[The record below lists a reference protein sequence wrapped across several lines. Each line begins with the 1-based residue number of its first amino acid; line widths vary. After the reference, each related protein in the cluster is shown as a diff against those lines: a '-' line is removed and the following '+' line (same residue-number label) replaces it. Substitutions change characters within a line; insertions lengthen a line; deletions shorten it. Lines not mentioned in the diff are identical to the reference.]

1 MPSGVLTIPSRASVF
16 DSSPDFRAS
25 RRNSDRRAFTAS
37 ARRASLAGNRSMILV
52 HQSVSALAGLGLFL
66 SGLHMLATS
75 TQQIAGRRVRK
86 FLGRHAKGTLSAAM
100 AGTLLGAVTQS
111 SSAAAFICIGLL
123 GSGAL
128 ELSTAL
134 ALSAW
139 ASVGTSLL
147 VFLAAINMQLLGLYA
162 LGVVGITSL
171 LNVNRYKRSRDVT
184 ALIFS
189 MGLLFLGLGLIKEG
203 AAGLRETAWVVEF
216 FRVSAEFPVL
226 GFLLGVVVTLVT
238 QSSGTVS
245 ILALTLN
252 LSGVLPLEEAIFI
265 VCGANLGSG
274 LSIAM
279 ATSHL
284 VGQPRQLALWQC
296 FVKFAGVIALM
307 PLWVFWP
314 GGMSALV
321 SVLTQHLSVSA
332 LIAYVY
338 LALQVLGAVLSGL
351 FVKSLLPCLI
361 RLAPEPLLFTRF
373 APRHLYAEAVVEPG
387 LALPLARLEQARLL
401 AELPAYLDPLRLGE
415 VDPAGVLPNGER
427 HQAAEQLLAQIVE
440 FVTETA
446 SNSRSDDDVATI
458 FALTARN
465 EAIHSLQDSLHS
477 FVNTLD
483 GIGHQELASAMVES
497 LHLILTLL
505 VETLSGQQDNR
516 EFLVDLTADRGDLME
531 GIRQSLL
538 LDSTDRGSRQSLFVA
553 TSMFERLIWL
563 VRQVLALGE
572 LEPQA

>member
-1 MPSGVLTIPSRASVF
+1 
-16 DSSPDFRAS
+16 
-25 RRNSDRRAFTAS
+25 
-37 ARRASLAGNRSMILV
+37 
-52 HQSVSALAGLGLFL
+52 
-66 SGLHMLATS
+66 
-75 TQQIAGRRVRK
+75 
-86 FLGRHAKGTLSAAM
+86 
-100 AGTLLGAVTQS
+100 
-111 SSAAAFICIGLL
+111 
-123 GSGAL
+123 
-128 ELSTAL
+128 
-134 ALSAW
+134 
-139 ASVGTSLL
+139 
-147 VFLAAINMQLLGLYA
+147 
-162 LGVVGITSL
+162 
-171 LNVNRYKRSRDVT
+171 
-184 ALIFS
+184 
-189 MGLLFLGLGLIKEG
+189 
-203 AAGLRETAWVVEF
+203 
-216 FRVSAEFPVL
+216 
-226 GFLLGVVVTLVT
+226 
-238 QSSGTVS
+238 
-245 ILALTLN
+245 
-252 LSGVLPLEEAIFI
+252 
-265 VCGANLGSG
+265 
-274 LSIAM
+274 
-279 ATSHL
+279 
-284 VGQPRQLALWQC
+284 
-296 FVKFAGVIALM
+296 
-307 PLWVFWP
+307 
-314 GGMSALV
+314 
-321 SVLTQHLSVSA
+321 
-332 LIAYVY
+332 
-338 LALQVLGAVLSGL
+338 
-351 FVKSLLPCLI
+351 
-361 RLAPEPLLFTRF
+361 
-373 APRHLYAEAVVEPG
+373 VVEPG